1 MIRILTACII
11 IFSLPAFSEV
21 LPEDTKAQ
29 KIFDD
34 ALSYNQKMIE
44 IDKIVQ
50 NQTQA
55 ILRGDYGQSKERKI
69 ALLKKLNER
78 AKIVGTGRTIKMRQP
93 LVDY

>member
-1 MIRILTACII
+1 MIRILTVCII
-11 IFSLPAFSEV
+11 IFSLPTLSEV
-21 LPEDTKAQ
+21 IHDYKKNQ
-29 KIFDD
+29 KIIDD
-34 ALSYNQKMIE
+34 ALSYTQKMIE

-78 AKIVGTGRTIKMRQP
+78 AKIVGTGRTIKM
-93 LVDY
+93 LSLIHI